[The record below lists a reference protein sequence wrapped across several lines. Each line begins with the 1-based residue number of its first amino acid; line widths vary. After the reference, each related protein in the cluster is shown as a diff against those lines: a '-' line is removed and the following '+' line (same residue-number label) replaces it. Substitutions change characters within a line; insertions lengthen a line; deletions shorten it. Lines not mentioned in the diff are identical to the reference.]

1 MREALSGCNSG
12 PWVPE
17 DILRQGSRPMC
28 ACWTGF
34 LESSTL
40 RVNVAST
47 EFTIGIAGM
56 GLLCDNEIG
65 FVLFAG
71 DGLVA
76 PLAN

>member
-1 MREALSGCNSG
+1 
-12 PWVPE
+12 
-17 DILRQGSRPMC
+17 MC